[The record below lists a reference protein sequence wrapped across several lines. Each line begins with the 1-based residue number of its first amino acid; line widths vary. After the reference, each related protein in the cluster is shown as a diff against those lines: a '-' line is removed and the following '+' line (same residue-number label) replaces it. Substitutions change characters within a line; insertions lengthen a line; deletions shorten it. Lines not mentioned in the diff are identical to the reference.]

1 MRTIDIITT
10 DANRTQPST
19 RSCCMLPSV
28 WSIGHLRPCPSL
40 APFLSIL
47 SPQPLW
53 HDMYSELLV
62 ESREED
68 RAAVI
73 PLGS

>member
-1 MRTIDIITT
+1 
-10 DANRTQPST
+10 
-19 RSCCMLPSV
+19 MLPSV

>member
-1 MRTIDIITT
+1 MLTEH
-10 DANRTQPST
+10 NHQPEAAACSPVSGVLVT
-19 RSCCMLPSV
+19 Y
-28 WSIGHLRPCPSL
+28 RPCPSL